1 MKETI
6 VSVEI
11 VNQDIENTAKNVK
24 ISEEAMEVLKEMEK
38 LLKGIIA
45 VFYGWSTS
53 KIKNFI
59 CDNKFL

>member
-1 MKETI
+1 M
-6 VSVEI
+6 SVEI

-59 CDNKFL
+59 RDNKFL